1 MNGPREDH
9 TKGAQKE
16 KAQYGYHKYVESQ
29 VGQRQSSDL
38 GLCTFT
44 EGGVGLIFGGWTTIK
59 ILQAKQCGPPHPP
72 SQKNPASSI
81 FLTFLQ
87 FNCSKQY
94 PNMIHISSAYI

>member
-44 EGGVGLIFGGWTTIK
+44 EGGVGLIFGG
-59 ILQAKQCGPPHPP
+59 
-72 SQKNPASSI
+72 
-81 FLTFLQ
+81 
-87 FNCSKQY
+87 
-94 PNMIHISSAYI
+94 